1 MAKPINWKLNLAFI
15 WLVEICARSG
25 FSVAIPFIP
34 YYIRDRYM
42 LSEGEVKNYVM
53 LFGIA
58 GSLALFFSFPLWGM
72 LGDRKGRRLML
83 LRATFC
89 SGLLFGSYMFA
100 PAVAVLVLMRFVAG
114 FFSGTVSPAQALVVS
129 TTPEKHHG
137 FALGML
143 SSSVWVGNALG
154 FVLGGFVVKYC
165 SYNDFWERLFHLDP
179 AGVIAK
185 CWSYN
190 VAFSLTVI
198 LFFLAGF
205 ITLFLVRENFV
216 PPPPKPKRADTPAAQ
231 SSRWAFGGFGCAVYA
246 ILGMFLWMSFA
257 RRCDEN
263 YIALMVEVVSGLKG
277 QAVADIA
284 GYISGIGAVGCFIAA
299 ISVGFISDRCAPRTI
314 IIPIAIIGSL
324 AMLVQSL
331 APNPWVLG
339 SARFLTFAVAGGL
352 EPTVLALLSRESPP
366 ERRGTIFGCVA
377 SLRILGLLM
386 GTLLGWAVMKL
397 SDGLLHEGQV
407 IMGYAIN
414 PHNLG
419 IRGIFLLGSLA
430 MILLIPWLF
439 FVERMVARRHRQLAE
454 QQ

>member
-1 MAKPINWKLNLAFI
+1 MAKPINWKVNLAFI
-15 WLVEICARSG
+15 WLVEICSRAG
-25 FSVAIPFIP
+25 FSVAVPFIP
-34 YYIRDRYM
+34 FYMRDRYM
-42 LSEGEVKNYVM
+42 LGEGDVKTSVM

-89 SGLLFGSYMFA
+89 SGILFGAYMFA
-100 PAVAVLVLMRFVAG
+100 PMVGVLILMRFIAG

-129 TTPEKHHG
+129 TTPEKNHG

-165 SYNDFWERLFHLDP
+165 QYNDFWDGLFHLDK
-179 AGVIAK
+179 GSVFVR

-190 VAFSLTVI
+190 VAFSLTMA
-198 LFFLAGF
+198 LFVLAGL

-216 PPPPKPKRADTPAAQ
+216 PPPPKPKKDA
-231 SSRWAFGGFGCAVYA
+231 SNGKSFGLAFGGFGCAVYA

-263 YIALMVEVVSGLKG
+263 YISLLVEVVSGLKG
-277 QAVADIA
+277 QAAADIA
-284 GYISGIGAVGCFIAA
+284 GYISGIGAVGCFLAA
-299 ISVGFISDRCAPRTI
+299 ISVGFISDRCSPRKI
-314 IIPIAIIGSL
+314 IIPIAVVGFL
-324 AMLVQSL
+324 AMLAQAF

-339 SARFLTFAVAGGL
+339 GARFLTFAVAGGL

-366 ERRGTIFGCVA
+366 ERRGTIFGYCA
-377 SLRILGLLM
+377 SLRIFGLLL
-386 GTLLGWAVMKL
+386 GTVLGRAVMWL
-397 SDGLLHEGQV
+397 CDRFLHEGQTICGIAV
-407 IMGYAIN
+407 DPSGF
-414 PHNLG
+414 G
-419 IRGIFLLGSLA
+419 IRGVVFVGALA
-430 MILLIPWLF
+430 MLTLIPWIF
-439 FVERMVARRHRQLAE
+439 FVERMVARRHRQLEEAGN
-454 QQ
+454 